1 MQKNEDRNIPSRR
14 ERIGIVLPLSFL
26 LLLVIFITSLIIGTK
41 MIDLSTVWEAL
52 LHRNPDNVT
61 HQIIWEIRLPR
72 ALMAGLV
79 GAYLAISGAVMQALT
94 RNPLAEPSLLGVSNG
109 AAFALVLSLTV
120 FSGLSI
126 MGSISASMIGAGLAV
141 LLVFSLSAL
150 SRGGVTPVKLALA
163 GMATGMFLSSL
174 TTSMALY
181 FDVTKNISFWY
192 AGELANS
199 HWVEVKIITAV
210 GLIGLPILLSIAH
223 SLTLL
228 SLGTDVTKGLG
239 VNIKLVRALGIIV
252 ILLLTGSSV
261 AVSGTI
267 GFIGLVIP
275 HITRMLI
282 GTDYRKLLPLAA
294 VLGSALLLLA
304 DVASRVINP
313 PYETPVGVMTALIG
327 VPFFLYLVRSEGRQ
341 LF

>member
-1 MQKNEDRNIPSRR
+1 MQKNADRNNASRR
-14 ERIGIVLPLSFL
+14 KRISMILPVSFL
-26 LLLVIFITSLIIGTK
+26 LLIVIFFISLIIGTK
-41 MIDLSTVWEAL
+41 TIEPSIVWEAL
-52 LHRNPDNVT
+52 IHPNSENVT

-72 ALMAGLV
+72 ALMACFV

-109 AAFALVLSLTV
+109 AAFALVLSLTI

-126 MGSISASMIGAGLAV
+126 MGSIIASMIGAGLAV

-150 SRGGVTPVKLALA
+150 SRGGATPVKLALA

-192 AGELANS
+192 AGDLANS
-199 HWVEVKIITAV
+199 QWQEVKIVAVV
-210 GLIGLPILLSIAH
+210 GLIGLPILLAIAH

-228 SLGTDVTKGLG
+228 SLGTYVTKGLG
-239 VNIKLVRALGIIV
+239 INIKLVHILGIIV

-282 GTDYRKLLPLAA
+282 GVDYRKLLPLTA
-294 VLGSALLLLA
+294 VLGSVLLLLA
-304 DVASRVINP
+304 DVASRMINP

-327 VPFFLYLVRSEGRQ
+327 VPFFLYLVRSEGRK

>member
-1 MQKNEDRNIPSRR
+1 M
-14 ERIGIVLPLSFL
+14 SFL
-26 LLLVIFITSLIIGTK
+26 LLLVIFFASLVIGTK
-41 MIDLSTVWEAL
+41 TIDFSIVWEAL
-52 LHRNPDNVT
+52 IHRHPGNVT

-72 ALMAGLV
+72 ALMAILV
-79 GAYLAISGAVMQALT
+79 GAFLAVSGAVMQALT

-120 FSGLSI
+120 FSGISI
-126 MGSISASMIGAGLAV
+126 MGSIIASMIGAGLAV

-150 SRGGVTPVKLALA
+150 SRGGITPVKLALA
-163 GMATGMFLSSL
+163 GMAIAMFLSSL
-174 TTSMALY
+174 TTSVALY
-181 FDVTKNISFWY
+181 YDVTKNISFWY
-192 AGELANS
+192 AGDLANS
-199 HWVEVKIITAV
+199 HWQEVKIVAVV
-210 GLIGLPILLSIAH
+210 GLIGLPILLTIAH

-239 VNIKLVRALGIIV
+239 INIKLVRALGIIV

-275 HITRMLI
+275 HITRMSI
-282 GTDYRKLLPLAA
+282 GVDYRKLLPLAA
-294 VLGSALLLLA
+294 VAGSALLLLA
-304 DVASRVINP
+304 DVASRMMNP

-327 VPFFLYLVRSEGRQ
+327 VPFFLYLVRREGRQ

>member
-1 MQKNEDRNIPSRR
+1 MQKKVDRKNSSRR
-14 ERIGIVLPLSFL
+14 GRIRIILPMAFL
-26 LLLVIFITSLIIGTK
+26 LLIVIFFASLVIGTK
-41 MIDLSTVWEAL
+41 TIDPSIVWEAL
-52 LHRNPDNVT
+52 THPNSDNVT

-72 ALMAGLV
+72 ALMACLV

-126 MGSISASMIGAGLAV
+126 MGSIIASMIGAGLAV

-150 SRGGVTPVKLALA
+150 SKGGATPVKLALA

-174 TTSMALY
+174 TTSIALY

-199 HWVEVKIITAV
+199 HWQGVKIVVVV
-210 GLIGLPILLSIAH
+210 GFIGLPILASIAH

-239 VNIKLVRALGIIV
+239 INIKLVRALGIIV

-275 HITRMLI
+275 HITRMII
-282 GTDYRKLLPLAA
+282 GVDYRKLLPLTA

-304 DVASRVINP
+304 DVASRMINP

>member
-1 MQKNEDRNIPSRR
+1 MQKNENRNTPSHKN
-14 ERIGIVLPLSFL
+14 RISIILPLSFL
-26 LLLVIFITSLIIGTK
+26 LLLFIFIASLIIGAKT
-41 MIDLSTVWEAL
+41 IDLPTVWEAL
-52 LHRNPDNVT
+52 IHRNPDNVT

-72 ALMAGLV
+72 ALMACIV

-109 AAFALVLSLTV
+109 AAFALVLSLTI

-126 MGSISASMIGAGLAV
+126 MGSIIASMIGAGMAV
-141 LLVFSLSAL
+141 LLVFSLSSL
-150 SRGGVTPVKLALA
+150 SKGGVTPVKLALA
-163 GMATGMFLSSL
+163 GMAIAMFLSSL
-174 TTSMALY
+174 TTTLALY

-199 HWVEVKIITAV
+199 QWQEVKIVAAF
-210 GLIGLPILLSIAH
+210 GLIGLPILFSIAR
-223 SLTLL
+223 SLTVL

-239 VNIKLVRALGIIV
+239 INIKLVHALGIV
-252 ILLLTGSSV
+252 VVLLLTGSSV

-275 HITRMLI
+275 HITRMII
-282 GTDYRKLLPLAA
+282 GVDYRKLLPLAA
-294 VLGSALLLLA
+294 ILGSALLLLA
-304 DVASRVINP
+304 DIASRVVNP

-327 VPFFLYLVRSEGRQ
+327 VPFFLFLVRSEGRQ